1 MRHKLVQHIQFTPVD
16 PKFATVE
23 VIRNAFAY
31 VLTTL
36 PILIPAI
43 IWGSTSFPGI
53 LLWIGVFL
61 EVAAGIFFTVLAVR
75 QARML
80 GYVELEEELLVR
92 KGIMFQSVTVVPY
105 GRMQQVNLGTGPLLN
120 RFGLANVELVTA
132 SASTD
137 ARITGVRREEA
148 ERLREKLTA
157 LGSAN
162 MEGL

>member
-31 VLTTL
+31 VLMTL

-43 IWGSTSFPGI
+43 IWGSTSSPGI

-61 EVAAGIFFTVLAVR
+61 MVAAGIFFTILAVR